1 MSHALK
7 AAVDEAVNSARAIAE
22 RAESENRP
30 FTEAEQAEFTAHFEK
45 ARDVK
50 RTLTGF
56 MERKGQLADLA
67 SNLGYPDE
75 PVVID
80 ERQVTK
86 SSKDNRR
93 YGLGE
98 EFTSSEEYREL
109 IKYNGGH
116 FSEKTN
122 VQSRAYRVKAG
133 LITGT
138 SDTSAGGLVQSDY
151 RGMLSP
157 TYARPLSIRQ
167 LVTNGNTS
175 SDTIEY
181 VQLNTVTNNAAPVA
195 EATTDEPISATAPIV
210 TPVQG
215 GLKPQSTMDF
225 IRHTTNVK
233 TIAHWLAI
241 TKRAL
246 ADASQMQTLIDTFL
260 RSGLEEELE
269 DQMISGDGTGEN
281 FLGLKF
287 VSGVQLESGASADVT
302 SLEAFRR
309 ARTKVQIGG
318 RAQPS
323 AYVLSPVDWQ
333 KVELLRDSTGNF
345 YGNGPFALG
354 PNMLWGLPVVTSEAL
369 PAGTAYCADWRQ
381 AVLYDREQATIQ
393 ASSDV
398 RDFFIRNLVAILAE
412 LRAAFAVLRPPA
424 FVRITL
430 T

>member
-1 MSHALK
+1 
-7 AAVDEAVNSARAIAE
+7 
-22 RAESENRP
+22 
-30 FTEAEQAEFTAHFEK
+30 
-45 ARDVK
+45 
-50 RTLTGF
+50 
-56 MERKGQLADLA
+56 
-67 SNLGYPDE
+67 
-75 PVVID
+75 
-80 ERQVTK
+80 
-86 SSKDNRR
+86 
-93 YGLGE
+93 
-98 EFTSSEEYREL
+98 
-109 IKYNGGH
+109 
-116 FSEKTN
+116 
-122 VQSRAYRVKAG
+122 
-133 LITGT
+133 
-138 SDTSAGGLVQSDY
+138 
-151 RGMLSP
+151 
-157 TYARPLSIRQ
+157 
-167 LVTNGNTS
+167 
-175 SDTIEY
+175 
-181 VQLNTVTNNAAPVA
+181 
-195 EATTDEPISATAPIV
+195 
-210 TPVQG
+210 
-215 GLKPQSTMDF
+215 MDF

-281 FLGLKF
+281 FLGLKN

-369 PAGTAYCADWRQ
+369 PVGTAYCADWRQ